1 MLQLVEG
8 VWKYYYLKFQNCV
21 SASTNIYMCPAFFFW
36 GKYVFFSQSFQLN
49 PFTSDSEHISTL
61 QVKFTTWPCLTLN
74 QLGGWRGG
82 SVRGMNIYNGCKFH
96 NYCAHCL
103 SKRKEFVTLIHS
115 VNRTR
120 CRESWLVWGKGW
132 KEVRRSPNLGN
143 EEVSDC
149 PIFFWCY
156 YVALFFFFFRKISH
170 TSIHF

>member
-1 MLQLVEG
+1 MSVLLQT
-8 VWKYYYLKFQNCV
+8 FICV
-21 SASTNIYMCPAFFFW
+21 LLSFSGENMF
-36 GKYVFFSQSFQLN
+36 FFSQSFQLN
-49 PFTSDSEHISTL
+49 PFTSDSEHISAL

-156 YVALFFFFFRKISH
+156 YVALFFFFLERSH
-170 TSIHF
+170 TRQYIFKKPL

>member
-1 MLQLVEG
+1 MIILLSKIPELCQCFYKHL
-8 VWKYYYLKFQNCV
+8 YV
-21 SASTNIYMCPAFFFW
+21 SCFLFLGKICFFFT
-36 GKYVFFSQSFQLN
+36 VIPAE
-49 PFTSDSEHISTL
+49 PFHFRLWTYL
-61 QVKFTTWPCLTLN
+61 TTWPCLTLN

-156 YVALFFFFFRKISH
+156 YVALFFFFRKISH